1 MFADV
6 KDDDDDEFEI
16 VPVKPSQTAD
26 DFSDGLC
33 CMSVFSASLI
43 TGIIARWTNV
53 NIESTQRLILGFC
66 PAGVTV
72 HADQGKIWHGRV
84 GPLCHVTFGPDH

>member
-33 CMSVFSASLI
+33 CMSVFSASII
-43 TGIIARWTNV
+43 TGIIARWTNAD
-53 NIESTQRLILGFC
+53 IESTQRLILGFFVPQEWQC
-66 PAGVTV
+66 MLIKV
-72 HADQGKIWHGRV
+72 K
-84 GPLCHVTFGPDH
+84 FGMVE